1 MHDAGKANIKD
12 TILQGV
18 YEDNL
23 RMARSYVK
31 ADCPAEKSPK
41 KTIHFGLPTL
51 LITVLFVLFQFTSNP
66 VSQQPEPA
74 VALAEYGSTKVAS
87 KTVFPLPAVKVVS
100 SLPEMEATPALI
112 EEEVDPYS
120 PEMELALLPP
130 VTEVAPL
137 DLPGI
142 KVPLALQHQTEV
154 ALDQKTADYVVIQP
168 VSFADSM
175 IKPVVP
181 FDPERMLKYNFL
193 LNSQQVRLSSLFGLD
208 VQTIVIDPGHGG
220 KDPGAIGSAGT
231 KEKEIVMDIALR
243 LRDQLVQSGGYKVL
257 LTRETDTF
265 ISLAD
270 RVKYSNTHKA
280 DLFISLHINALPQKQ
295 FNVTETFYF
304 GPPTELY
311 TLRLAE
317 QENRG
322 SKILSVDFKN
332 MIQKI
337 GDVLKQQESAN
348 LAATIQDSLFSNL
361 QKYDREIV
369 DNGTKIAPFVVLLGV
384 DAPSVLV
391 EISCI
396 SKEEEEANL
405 NDTAYRERIITSL
418 KAGITGYLSNRHT
431 QVVKGDDNGKKIGNN
446 S

>member
-1 MHDAGKANIKD
+1 MHDAGIAKIKD

-18 YEDNL
+18 FEDNL
-23 RMARSYVK
+23 RMAHSHVK
-31 ADCPAEKSPK
+31 AGCSDQQSPQ
-41 KTIHFGLPTL
+41 KTINRGLPIL
-51 LITVLFVLFQFTSNP
+51 LITVLFVLFQFTSDP

-74 VALAEYGSTKVAS
+74 VALAEDNSTTVVS
-87 KTVFPLPAVKVVS
+87 ETVFPLPAVKIVS
-100 SLPEMEATPALI
+100 SLPEMEAAPVLK
-112 EEEVDPYS
+112 EEEVEPYT

-130 VTEVAPL
+130 ETEVAPL

-142 KVPLALQHQTEV
+142 EVPLTLKPQAEI
-154 ALDQKTADYVVIQP
+154 ALDQKAGNYVVIQP
-168 VSFADSM
+168 VSFTDSM
-175 IKPVVP
+175 IKPVIP
-181 FDPERMLKYNFL
+181 FDAERLLKYNFL
-193 LNSQQVRLSSLFGLD
+193 LNSEQVRLSSVFGLD

-243 LRDQLVQSGGYKVL
+243 LRDQLMQSGGYKVL

-270 RVKYSNTHKA
+270 RVKFSNTHKA

-304 GPPTELY
+304 GPPSELY

-322 SKILSVDFKN
+322 SEILSVDFKN

-337 GDVLKQQESAN
+337 GDVLKEQESAN